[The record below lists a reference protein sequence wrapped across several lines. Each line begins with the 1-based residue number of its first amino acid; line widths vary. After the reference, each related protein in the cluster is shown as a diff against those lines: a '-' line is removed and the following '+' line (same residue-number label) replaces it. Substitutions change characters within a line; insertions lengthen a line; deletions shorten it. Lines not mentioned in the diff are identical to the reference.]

1 MEVLFLCLYIHE
13 KQRAAKNPST
23 KTDTKE
29 SDSAGAGRNQTMAT
43 NDMKEFV
50 DELRT
55 DWKDLWRNRLDDK
68 VRAEGIAK
76 NDYSKLF
83 VEQGT
88 VIMATRDFKP
98 LEFFDIVKEY
108 LELDAEKAVPLNA
121 TIGGWGKFIR
131 NNVRKQ
137 KTTTRASRYV
147 PPKKAPKK
155 SQQQKKGGRGWLSI
169 KLR

>member
-1 MEVLFLCLYIHE
+1 
-13 KQRAAKNPST
+13 
-23 KTDTKE
+23 
-29 SDSAGAGRNQTMAT
+29 MAT
-43 NDMKEFV
+43 DNMKEFV

-55 DWKDLWRNRLDDK
+55 DWKDLWQNRLDDK

-108 LELDAEKAVPLNA
+108 LELDAEKVVPPNA

-131 NNVRKQ
+131 NNIRNQ
-137 KTTTRASRYV
+137 KTTTRRAA
-147 PPKKAPKK
+147 PPKPAPKK
-155 SQQQKKGGRGWLSI
+155 GQQQRKGGRGWLNI